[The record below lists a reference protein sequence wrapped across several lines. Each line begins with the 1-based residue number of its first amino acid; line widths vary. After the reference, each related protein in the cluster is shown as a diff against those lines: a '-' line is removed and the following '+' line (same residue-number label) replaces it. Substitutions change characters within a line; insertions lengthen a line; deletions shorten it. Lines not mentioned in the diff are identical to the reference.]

1 MNSEVNKQSLV
12 DQWVNLPV
20 LSVFEM
26 YYSDGMTE
34 REIAEV
40 TGYSITAVYEFL
52 AAYEEV

>member
-12 DQWVNLPV
+12 DQCVN

-40 TGYSITAVYEFL
+40 TGHSITAVYEFL
-52 AAYEEV
+52 AAYGVT

>member
-12 DQWVNLPV
+12 DQWVNL
-20 LSVFEM
+20 SVIEM
-26 YYSDGMTE
+26 YYEDGMTE

-40 TGYSITAVYEFL
+40 IGYSITAVYEFL